1 MPEAQ
6 NPDTREFHGG
16 ACARPLETACPN
28 SAILQAGLS
37 RREQTMSARQS
48 DLGQIK
54 QLLNA
59 RRTALEER
67 HIRVSRDLQRSS
79 DPLVGDW
86 SDRATQLQNDE
97 VLQAIDDAA
106 RDELAA
112 IEEALQRLDRGLY
125 GTCKKC
131 GADIEPG
138 RLEALHAVT
147 CAGCATD

>member
-1 MPEAQ
+1 
-6 NPDTREFHGG
+6 
-16 ACARPLETACPN
+16 
-28 SAILQAGLS
+28 
-37 RREQTMSARQS
+37 MSASQS

-54 QLLNA
+54 QQLSA

-67 HIRVSRDLQRSS
+67 HSRVSRDLQREN